1 MKKFKCLLT
10 AMLLACS
17 TASFA
22 QFTNGG
28 GGGGVSSDVEAWK
41 GLRFSY
47 DRTFTKID
55 INGAEDQDYNGFSVG
70 YEHAFKI
77 AKKLPIF
84 FQTGLNLNFARYSDS
99 ESDEFSMGNYF
110 GSYESTEEWK
120 TSTNVLGLTIPLNFV
135 YGVKINDMLA
145 IKPYTGFYLRV
156 NLMSKTKYKHEIGIP
171 SEAISDMQDAGM
183 SQEDINE
190 VIANFNE
197 NYEVGEE
204 TENNFDEKEVGKD
217 EVWNRCQFGWQI
229 GATLDINQFNVGI
242 GYALDFNE
250 ICEKT
255 KTSKFAVTVGMNF

>member
-47 DRTFTKID
+47 DRTFGKVD
-55 INGAEDQDYNGFSVG
+55 WEDEPDQDYNGFSIG

-99 ESDEFSMGNYF
+99 ESFDDEAWT
-110 GSYESTEEWK
+110 YETGGFEYSEEYKVST
-120 TSTNVLGLTIPLNFV
+120 TALGLTIPLNFV
-135 YGVKINDMLA
+135 YGIKINDMLA
-145 IKPYTGFYLRV
+145 IKPYTGFYLRI
-156 NLMSKTKYKHEIGIP
+156 NLMSKYNDKHEVSLP
-171 SEAISDMQDAGM
+171 SEVVNEGYEADDFTDPVYDEDM
-183 SQEDINE
+183 
-190 VIANFNE
+190 
-197 NYEVGEE
+197 
-204 TENNFDEKEVGKD
+204 NNFDEKEVGKYRK
-217 EVWNRCQFGWQI
+217 WNRCQFGWQI
-229 GATLDINQFNVGI
+229 GATLDIKQFNVGI

-250 ICEKT
+250 IAEKV
-255 KTSKFAVTVGMNF
+255 KTSKFAVTVGYNF

>member
-28 GGGGVSSDVEAWK
+28 GGAGASSDVEAWK

-47 DRTFTKID
+47 DRTFSKID
-55 INGAEDQDYNGFSVG
+55 IDGYDDEDYNGFSVG

-99 ESDEFSMGNYF
+99 EGDSEDYMGYNI
-110 GSYESTEEWK
+110 SWEDKS
-120 TSTNVLGLTIPLNFV
+120 STNVLGLTIPLNFV

-156 NLMSKTKYKHEIGIP
+156 NLMSKSKEETKVGIP
-171 SEAISDMQDAGM
+171 SELINDMRDAGLT
-183 SQEDINE
+183 QEYIDDAVAYINE
-190 VIANFNE
+190 GFDA
-197 NYEVGEE
+197 GEE
-204 TENNFDEKEVGKD
+204 EYNNFDEKDVTKEGK
-217 EVWNRCQFGWQI
+217 WNRCQFGWQI

-250 ICEKT
+250 IAEKT
-255 KTSKFAVTVGMNF
+255 KTSKFAVTVGYNF